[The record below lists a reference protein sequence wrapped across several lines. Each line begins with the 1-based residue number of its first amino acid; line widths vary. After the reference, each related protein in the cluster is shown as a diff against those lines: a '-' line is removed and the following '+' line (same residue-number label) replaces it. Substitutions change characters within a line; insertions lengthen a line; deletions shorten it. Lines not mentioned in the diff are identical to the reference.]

1 MHTWHAMLPV
11 TNNICKR
18 RHTLTLP
25 INNAEWMAVFNKP
38 LSCWQVC
45 LTKRY
50 TLLKGLHIIR
60 VIRWQSLCLVWS
72 VITFCIVFVLM
83 SKIKY
88 SSIPQQ
94 LAEKLCLGWGQ
105 PSLLTTR
112 KSSHAICSLFSVDE
126 TASQKIILLC
136 GEFFQIKAGFRHKK
150 IMYMTRKHE
159 LRDIFVLLLQFHSN
173 VQ

>member
-112 KSSHAICSLFSVDE
+112 KSSHAICSLFSV
-126 TASQKIILLC
+126 
-136 GEFFQIKAGFRHKK
+136 IKQLHKK
-150 IMYMTRKHE
+150 LYYFVVNSFKLRLASDTRKSCIWQE
-159 LRDIFVLLLQFHSN
+159 SMS
-173 VQ
+173 